1 MYRKLAT
8 VALILFAIVSL
19 PACAKKPRPDQE
31 AAAPAA
37 VESAPAS
44 SAFTGSEAR
53 DAARVP
59 AEVSF
64 QMERIHFDFDS
75 YTLSAE
81 ARQILAATGQ
91 YLLAN
96 PGVNIVIEGHC
107 DERGSDEYNLALG
120 ERRARA
126 AQNYLVSLGVA
137 AERTRIISYG
147 EERPLDPASNEAA
160 WAKNRRAEF
169 VR

>member
-1 MYRKLAT
+1 
-8 VALILFAIVSL
+8 
-19 PACAKKPRPDQE
+19 
-31 AAAPAA
+31 
-37 VESAPAS
+37 
-44 SAFTGSEAR
+44 
-53 DAARVP
+53 
-59 AEVSF
+59 EVSF
-64 QMERIHFDFDS
+64 QMERIHFDFDA

-81 ARQILAATGQ
+81 ARQILAATGS

-126 AQNYLVSLGVA
+126 TQNYLVSLGVA